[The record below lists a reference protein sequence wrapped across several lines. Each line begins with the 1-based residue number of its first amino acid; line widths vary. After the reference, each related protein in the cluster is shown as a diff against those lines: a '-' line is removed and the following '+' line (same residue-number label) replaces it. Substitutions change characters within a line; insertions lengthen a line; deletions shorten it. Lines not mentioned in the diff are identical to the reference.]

1 MNIKKNSNRYY
12 NQNTKISPINVPKA
26 NGTRG
31 TPITGADILINQLGK
46 KGVTL
51 KNIM

>member
-1 MNIKKNSNRYY
+1 MGSLIKRQK
-12 NQNTKISPINVPKA
+12 QISPINVPKA

>member
-1 MNIKKNSNRYY
+1 MFIINL
-12 NQNTKISPINVPKA
+12 PMNVPKA
-26 NGTRG
+26 NGTKG
-31 TPITGADILINQLGK
+31 TPITGADILMNQFGK